1 MSTRPAND
9 FGALDLTAGL
19 GSDQYLTFIL
29 AGEEYGVNILR
40 VQEIKGWNGVTEI
53 PNTPDYVQGVVN
65 LRGTIVPIVDL
76 RRCFGIKTVD
86 YDKTTVVIMLKVT
99 GQRGERTM
107 GFVVDA
113 VSDVYDVS
121 AEQRRPAP
129 DFGNAAQAGFVTGLA
144 TVADKMVILLDIDRL
159 VETRMGPIDDT
170 RGDIAQEVPSDQVPK
185 GNI

>member
-1 MSTRPAND
+1 VGALHPCAQRLFPTNNASQLESGTMSTRPAND
-9 FGALDLTAGL
+9 FDALDLTAGL

-76 RRCFGIKTVD
+76 RRCFGINTVD

-99 GQRGERTM
+99 GQAWRANHGLRRGR
-107 GFVVDA
+107 GF
-113 VSDVYDVS
+113 
-121 AEQRRPAP
+121 
-129 DFGNAAQAGFVTGLA
+129 
-144 TVADKMVILLDIDRL
+144 
-159 VETRMGPIDDT
+159 
-170 RGDIAQEVPSDQVPK
+170 
-185 GNI
+185 

>member
-9 FGALDLTAGL
+9 FGGQDLTTAL
-19 GSDQYLTFIL
+19 RSDQYLTFIL

-40 VQEIKGWNGVTEI
+40 VQEIKGWIGVTAI

-65 LRGTIVPIVDL
+65 LRGTIVPIIDL
-76 RRCFGIKTVD
+76 RRCFRIEAVE
-86 YDKTTVVIMLKVT
+86 YDKTTVVIMLKVM
-99 GQRGERTM
+99 GQRGPQTM

-129 DFGNAAQAGFVTGLA
+129 DFGTAAQAGFVTGLA
-144 TVADKMVILLDIDRL
+144 TVADKTVILLDIDRL
-159 VETRMGPIDDT
+159 VETRMASGGEGQD
-170 RGDIAQEVPSDQVPK
+170 VPVLDAPRE
-185 GNI
+185 NI